1 VTVGSSGE
9 LGGPSPPSGDVVS
22 RETDVPSGD
31 LLARL
36 FGSRVEAVRRYAD
49 QLATTGVDRGLIG
62 PREIPRIWSRHIL
75 NCAVVA
81 PTFRAEASVCDLG
94 SGAGLPGVVLALA
107 RPDLHV
113 TLLEPQLRRT
123 TFLSEVVADLG
134 VPVEVVRARAED
146 VRGSLRVDYVT
157 ARAVAPL
164 DRLVSWALPLCLPG
178 GELLAFKGASAAEEL
193 KKAQSALRRLGAGGG
208 RIDSFG
214 QGVVTPL
221 TTAIRIQSA
230 ALEG

>member
-1 VTVGSSGE
+1 VSASSAG
-9 LGGPSPPSGDVVS
+9 VVS
-22 RETDVPSGD
+22 RETDGPSND
-31 LLARL
+31 LLGQV
-36 FGSRVEAVRRYAD
+36 FGPRIEAVRRYANL
-49 QLATTGVDRGLIG
+49 LATVGVERGLIG

-81 PTFRAEASVCDLG
+81 PALRTHASVCDLG

-107 RPDLHV
+107 RPDLHI
-113 TLLEPQLRRT
+113 TLLEPMLRRA
-123 TFLSEVVADLG
+123 TFLSEVVAELDIA
-134 VPVEVVRARAED
+134 VEVVRARAETA
-146 VRGSLRVDYVT
+146 RGSMRVNYVT

-178 GELLAFKGASAAEEL
+178 GELVALKGASAAEEL
-193 KKAQSALRRLGAGGG
+193 ERVQPVLRRLGVGPG

-221 TTAIRIQSA
+221 TTAIRIASA
-230 ALEG
+230 RLEE